1 MPCTTCTLQTFHK
14 VQHAVEVLGFAAR
27 LKQVRS
33 GHCGE
38 HTEVMRYC
46 IESPKFETI
55 LGQCRTSVEMLWQH
69 QDGIEVLCV
78 CNEGKHQSVAVSAAL
93 QAIYEME
100 GVSSGGPHHLSNT
113 WWRRLC
119 SACSQCKANE
129 DKDTLFRACVD
140 TRLMVI

>member
-1 MPCTTCTLQTFHK
+1 MRKDFRRIPGPTFDVVMK
-14 VQHAVEVLGFAAR
+14 CWDLYSPTDDLLSR
-27 LKQVRS
+27 
-33 GHCGE
+33 HCGE
-38 HTEVMRYC
+38 HTEIVRCC
-46 IESPKFETI
+46 IESPNFKTI
-55 LGQCRTSVEMLWQH
+55 LDQCRTSVEMLWQH

-93 QAIYEME
+93 QAIYQMD
-100 GVSSGGPHHLSNT
+100 GFSSGGPYHLSNT
-113 WWRRLC
+113 HWWRRLC